1 MTRFA
6 SPSSATAAAAA
17 DPSAAAKLLAEHLF
31 YDPDLRPYAAVDGA
45 AAKGLLALLRK
56 HNPPH
61 VCLYRGELPQD
72 VAEVAPY
79 LIELQPD
86 EPVTQAILEQGWGKH
101 WGIFALTRVDLREMR
116 KHCRTFLMVND
127 PDGKPLY
134 FRYYDPRVLRSF
146 LPLCNTREAATI
158 FGPVHSYFVEAE
170 DGSIVKLRLHDTS
183 RLPIGE
189 PVTRPPQFT
198 APASGAAADGAAGNG
213 RRGQY

>member
-6 SPSSATAAAAA
+6 SPIADAPAAE
-17 DPSAAAKLLAEHLF
+17 PSAAAKLLAEHLF
-31 YDPDLRPYAAVDGA
+31 FDPDLRPYAVLDGA
-45 AAKGLLALLRK
+45 AANGLLALLRK

-61 VCLYRGELPQD
+61 VCLYRGELPED

-79 LIELQPD
+79 LVELQPG
-86 EPVTQAILEQGWGKH
+86 EPVTQAILSQGWGNH
-101 WGIFALTRVDLREMR
+101 WGIFAQTPVDLREMR

-158 FGPVHSYFVEAE
+158 FGPVRSYLVEAE
-170 DGSIVKLRLHDTS
+170 DGSILRLRLHDTS
-183 RLPIGE
+183 RLPVAE

-198 APASGAAADGAAGNG
+198 TPPSSGGAGGNG
-213 RRGQY
+213 KGGPY